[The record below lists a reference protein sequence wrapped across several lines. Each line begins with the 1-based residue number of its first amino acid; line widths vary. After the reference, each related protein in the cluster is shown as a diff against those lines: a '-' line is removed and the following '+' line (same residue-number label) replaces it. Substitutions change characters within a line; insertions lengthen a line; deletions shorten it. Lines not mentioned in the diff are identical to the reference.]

1 MNFGLQFNQFS
12 EHNIK
17 FCANTSYSLLKK
29 KKIFNLNLKEP
40 TLETL
45 FFSSLLLIPEEN
57 YRKYWGRIIILFLKV

>member
-1 MNFGLQFNQFS
+1 MNFCLQFNQFS

-17 FCANTSYSLLKK
+17 FCADTSNSLLKK
-29 KKIFNLNLKEP
+29 KKTFNLNLKEP

-57 YRKYWGRIIILFLKV
+57 YRKYWRRIIILFLKV